1 VDVRHCAELLELG
14 LELDVLEVLVNS
26 IDKQLASVT
35 HVERE
40 RLLDL
45 QENDP

>member
-1 VDVRHCAELLELG
+1 MSY

-35 HVERE
+35 HVEKRKIA
-40 RLLDL
+40 
-45 QENDP
+45 

>member
-1 VDVRHCAELLELG
+1 MSY

-35 HVERE
+35 HVER
-40 RLLDL
+40 LLDL